1 MNKLLVAIALL
12 GVSLVANAKSFHVTL
27 YEKSV
32 LGSTEL
38 KPGEYTIELKD
49 QQVVIRNGKQEAQAA
64 VKVEN
69 EGSKFGT
76 TTVRYTNG
84 DGRYHIQ
91 EIRLGGT
98 NMKLVVN
105 N

>member
-1 MNKLLVAIALL
+1 MKKLIAIFVML
-12 GVSLVANAKSFHVTL
+12 GVSLAFAKSYHVVL
-27 YEKSV
+27 YEKSM

-38 KPGEYTIELKD
+38 KPGTYTIELKD
-49 QQVVIRNGKQEAQAA
+49 QQVVVKNGKVEAQAA

-69 EGSKFGT
+69 DANKYST
-76 TTVRYTNG
+76 TTVRYSNG
-84 DGRYHIQ
+84 DGTYKIQ

-98 NMKLVVN
+98 HMKLVVN

>member
-1 MNKLLVAIALL
+1 MAFALL
-12 GVSLVANAKSFHVTL
+12 GLSLAYAKSFHLVL

-49 QQVVIRNGKQEAQAA
+49 QQVVVKNGKVEAQAA

-69 EGSKFGT
+69 ESNKYA
-76 TTVRYTNG
+76 TTVRYGSG
-84 DGRYHIQ
+84 DGHYKIQ

-98 NMKLVVN
+98 NEASCD
-105 N
+105 

>member
-1 MNKLLVAIALL
+1 MFGI
-12 GVSLVANAKSFHVTL
+12 SLAQAKSFHVTL

-38 KPGEYTIELKD
+38 KPGDYTIELKD
-49 QQVVIRNGKQEAQAA
+49 QQVVLKSGKTEAQAQ

-69 EGSKFGT
+69 EGNKFPS
-76 TTVRYTNG
+76 TTVRYSNG
-84 DGRYHIQ
+84 DGRYTIT

-98 NMKLVVN
+98 NMKLVVSN
-105 N
+105 

>member
-1 MNKLLVAIALL
+1 MKKLLLVFTVL
-12 GVSLVANAKSFHVTL
+12 GLSLAYAKSYHLTL
-27 YEKSV
+27 YEKSI

-49 QQVVIRNGKQEAQAA
+49 QQVVVKNGKLRAEAA

-69 EGSKFGT
+69 EGSKFPT
-76 TTVRYTNG
+76 TTVRYSNG
-84 DGRYHIQ
+84 DGKYRIT
-91 EIRLGGT
+91 EIRVGGT

-105 N
+105 

>member
-1 MNKLLVAIALL
+1 MKKLLVVFALL
-12 GVSLVANAKSFHVTL
+12 GVSLAQAKSFHVTL
-27 YEKSV
+27 YEKSL

-49 QQVVIRNGKQEAQAA
+49 QQVVVRNGKQEAQAA

-69 EGSKFGT
+69 EGTKFST
-76 TTVRYTNG
+76 TTVRYSNG
-84 DGRYHIQ
+84 DGQYHIQ

-98 NMKLVVN
+98 NMKLVVSN
-105 N
+105 

>member
-1 MNKLLVAIALL
+1 MKKLIVMFVML
-12 GVSLVANAKSFHVTL
+12 GLSLAYAKTYHVVL
-27 YEKSV
+27 YEKSM

-38 KPGEYTIELKD
+38 KPGSYTIELKD
-49 QQVVIRNGKQEAQAA
+49 QQVVLKNGKAEAQAA

-69 EGSKFGT
+69 DSSKYST
-76 TTVRYTNG
+76 TTVRYSNG
-84 DGRYHIQ
+84 DGHYKIQ

>member
-1 MNKLLVAIALL
+1 MKKLLVTCALL
-12 GVSLVANAKSFHVTL
+12 GLSLAQAKSYHVTL

-38 KPGEYTIELKD
+38 KPGDYTVELKD
-49 QQVVIRNGKQEAQAA
+49 QQVVIKSGKTEAQAA

-69 EGSKFGT
+69 DAGKFST
-76 TTVRYTNG
+76 TSVRYSNG

-98 NMKLVVN
+98 NMKLVVSN
-105 N
+105 

>member
-1 MNKLLVAIALL
+1 MLLML
-12 GVSLVANAKSFHVTL
+12 GVSLAYAKSYRLVL
-27 YEKSV
+27 YEKSL

-49 QQVVIRNGKQEAQAA
+49 QQVVVRNGKVEAQAP

-69 EGSKFGT
+69 DSGRFNT
-76 TTVRYTNG
+76 TTVRYNNG
-84 DGRYHIQ
+84 DGQYKIQ

-98 NMKLVVN
+98 HMKLVVN

>member
-1 MNKLLVAIALL
+1 MKKLIVMFVML
-12 GVSLVANAKSFHVTL
+12 GVSLAYAKSYHLVL
-27 YEKSV
+27 YEKSM

-49 QQVVIRNGKQEAQAA
+49 QQVVVKNNKTEAQAA

-69 EGSKFGT
+69 DSNKFAT

-84 DGRYHIQ
+84 DGQFKIQ

-98 NMKLVVN
+98 HMKLVVN

>member
-1 MNKLLVAIALL
+1 V
-12 GVSLVANAKSFHVTL
+12 VVKS
-27 YEKSV
+27 
-32 LGSTEL
+32 
-38 KPGEYTIELKD
+38 
-49 QQVVIRNGKQEAQAA
+49 GKIEAQAQ

-69 EGSKFGT
+69 DSKKFPA
-76 TTVRYTNG
+76 TTVRYSNG
-84 DGRYHIQ
+84 DGHYKIT

>member
-1 MNKLLVAIALL
+1 MKKLFVTFALL
-12 GVSLVANAKSFHVTL
+12 GLSVAYGKSYRLTL
-27 YEKSV
+27 YEPST

-38 KPGEYTIELKD
+38 KPGQYTIELRD
-49 QQVVIRNGKQEAQAA
+49 QQVVVKNGKVQAEAG

-69 EGSKFGT
+69 ESTKFPT

-84 DGRYHIQ
+84 DGKYRIT

-98 NMKLVVN
+98 NIKLVVN

>member
-1 MNKLLVAIALL
+1 MKKLMVVFALL
-12 GVSLVANAKSFHVTL
+12 GLSLAYAKAYRVVL
-27 YEKSV
+27 YEKSM
-32 LGSTEL
+32 LGTTEL

-49 QQVVIRNGKQEAQAA
+49 QQVVVKNGKVEAQAA

-69 EGSKFGT
+69 DSSRYPT
-76 TTVRYTNG
+76 TTVRYSNG
-84 DGRYHIQ
+84 DGHYRIQ

>member
-1 MNKLLVAIALL
+1 MKKLLVLFAMLV
-12 GVSLVANAKSFHVTL
+12 VSVAYAKSYHLTL

-49 QQVVIRNGKQEAQAA
+49 QQLIVKHGKTQAQAS

-69 EGSKFGT
+69 ESSKFPS
-76 TTVRYTNG
+76 TTVRYSNG
-84 DGRYHIQ
+84 DGKYRIT

-105 N
+105 

>member
-1 MNKLLVAIALL
+1 MKKLIVTFALL
-12 GVSLVANAKSFHVTL
+12 GLSLAQAKSFHVTL

-38 KPGEYTIELKD
+38 KPGDYTIELKD
-49 QQVVIRNGKQEAQAA
+49 QQVLVRNGKLEAQAP

-69 EGSKFGT
+69 ASSKFGT
-76 TTVRYTNG
+76 TTVRYSNG

-98 NMKLVVN
+98 NMKLVVSN
-105 N
+105 

>member
-1 MNKLLVAIALL
+1 MKKLVVVFALFAL
-12 GVSLVANAKSFHVTL
+12 SLAAKSYHVTL

-38 KPGEYTIELKD
+38 KPGEYIIELKESN
-49 QQVVIRNGKQEAQAA
+49 VIVRNGKTQAQAP

-69 EGSKFGT
+69 DANKFPS
-76 TTVRYTNG
+76 TTVRYSNG
-84 DGRYHIQ
+84 DGHYKIT

-105 N
+105 D

>member
-1 MNKLLVAIALL
+1 MKKLLVMLALL
-12 GVSLVANAKSFHVTL
+12 GLSVAAYAKSYRVTL
-27 YEKSV
+27 YEKSE

-49 QQVVIRNGKQEAQAA
+49 QQVVIKNGKVQAEAA

-69 EGSKFGT
+69 ESSKFST
-76 TTVRYTNG
+76 TTVRYSNG
-84 DGRYHIQ
+84 DGKYKIT

-105 N
+105 

>member
-1 MNKLLVAIALL
+1 MNKLFVVFALL
-12 GVSLVANAKSFHVTL
+12 AMAVAEAKSYRMTL

-38 KPGEYTIELKD
+38 TPGQYTVEVKD
-49 QQVVIRNGKQEAQAA
+49 SNVIVKNGRTEAQAP

-69 EGSKFGT
+69 ESSKFPT
-76 TTVRYTNG
+76 TTVRYSNG
-84 DGRYHIQ
+84 DGHYKIT